1 MTSYTIDSH
10 GMLHL
15 PEGLTVGGTLDLNRT
30 AITVLPEGLT
40 VGGGLYLIGTAI
52 KALPE
57 GLTVGGDLD
66 LRGTAVTALPD
77 GLTVGG
83 CLDLRG
89 TAITVLPDGLTVGG
103 DLYLNDT
110 AITALPESIRIRGKT
125 IADAP
130 YVPNL
135 DAAVYAAAS
144 QPGALDMSDWHC
156 GTAHC
161 WAGWITTLA
170 GVEGRKFDSTIGRFN
185 TAMLIY
191 SRSCPGQP
199 LPDFYCKN
207 DEALADMA
215 RRAGR
220 VAE

>member
-1 MTSYTIDSH
+1 MTSYTIDAH

-15 PEGLTVGGTLDLNRT
+15 PD
-30 AITVLPEGLT
+30 GLT
-40 VGGGLYLIGTAI
+40 VGGGLYLSG
-52 KALPE
+52 
-57 GLTVGGDLD
+57 
-66 LRGTAVTALPD
+66 
-77 GLTVGG
+77 
-83 CLDLRG
+83 
-89 TAITVLPDGLTVGG
+89 
-103 DLYLNDT
+103 T
-110 AITALPESIRIRGKT
+110 AITALPEALTVGGGLDLIGTAITALPDGIRLGGKT
-125 IADAP
+125 IVDAP
-130 YVPNL
+130 HVADL
-135 DAAVYAAAS
+135 DAAVFAAAS

-170 GVEGRKFDSTIGRFN
+170 GDDGLRLDNAIGTAN
-185 TAMLIY
+185 AAMLIY

-220 VAE
+220 AVK